1 MAYKYFDIHLILMLL
16 TQLLLIFCRE
26 YIFFFRK
33 KFQRIFEMKKKQN
46 IGYAMLN
53 LRSEQV
59 VLGITD
65 PSPIRI
71 YVQVCAG
78 IRCSPFHTNSF
89 TLSRYVETRL
99 NVTRRILVRFS
110 NLNSQKKK
118 KMSLKK

>member
-118 KMSLKK
+118 MSLKK

>member
-1 MAYKYFDIHLILMLL
+1 MAYEYFDIHLIIMLL
-16 TQLLLIFCRE
+16 IVINLLQRIF
-26 YIFFFRK
+26 FFFRK

-118 KMSLKK
+118 KMNLKK

>member
-1 MAYKYFDIHLILMLL
+1 MAYEYFDIHLIIMLL
-16 TQLLLIFCRE
+16 IVINLLQRIF
-26 YIFFFRK
+26 FFFRK

-99 NVTRRILVRFS
+99 TRRILVRFS

-118 KMSLKK
+118 KMNLKK

>member
-89 TLSRYVETRL
+89 TLNRYVETRL

>member
-118 KMSLKK
+118 K